1 MNAPHQPTASGPK
14 ELVLRALESAS
25 GPLDSYQLAKVAG
38 VTPMQVGRTLAKLA
52 LKGIVYTDDPL
63 GTENNL
69 SARYRLVS
77 EAG

>member
-1 MNAPHQPTASGPK
+1 LDASHQSTASGPK
-14 ELVLRALESAS
+14 ELVLRALESAP

-38 VTPMQVGRTLAKLA
+38 VTPTQVGRTLAKLA

-63 GTENNL
+63 GTENDL

-77 EAG
+77 GAG